1 MNIFGVEVE
10 IPDSLARYFA
20 LKRSFRELADL
31 TYESAVKR
39 FSDDDMTTAYG
50 MTDDGSISDGFT
62 NWGRRFARHSLQ
74 NIVDLGV
81 GSLTEED
88 RFTVDAAAYESD
100 YLDTSAIDAFLE
112 SGTTITRIRELEDEE
127 NARESKRQGR
137 SRRARNMWVGGTLG
151 GGITGAL
158 RGALKAEVM
167 NMGGGLLSDAAN
179 KFGRDRSCS
188 QMLSKIVRIFP
199 VFRLELAEAIRA
211 AVQDNLDG
219 FVQCLN
225 DHLGKGICGTWSRLD
240 EKTACGILGNL
251 KSGRVSSG
259 RLRDSIARMIR
270 LDPFSADAYDW
281 VYRNVESARSEVKEL
296 SAYFCVPVEA
306 IEEEAAEQ
314 RRKEEEEKQ
323 RKRAEERKAQ
333 EADKA
338 RRTAFGKV
346 WPSIAEMTRARADK
360 RVFLERVEELV
371 SHYNG
376 QDGTVGTE
384 LMGKKLTKVQVV
396 FDMLPGE
403 RVLWL
408 LDTSTWYNANYGLIV
423 TDLGFRWKNRDASV
437 SKVRCLNWKRF
448 GESAKPPRMLKNS
461 FLRLSKGALVDMDVN
476 AQWVEK
482 WLPILEQLYAYWNE
496 GTFVKEDCAMEH
508 PLRMEASPDVK
519 CVSPSDGSTN
529 LPSDGQ
535 TQGLDAAQSIVD
547 VIRKAV
553 ADIGGG
559 LYCVPDIPEKKMINA
574 KIAMSVPQGETVV
587 ALMDTTFFG
596 SAKTGAVLTDWG
608 VRWKNDW
615 TTDSQKTALSW
626 KELRDCC
633 PCSVSDYNLTLTE
646 GAVIGT
652 AGGGISAANLSKVID
667 RVSSFEKGCS

>member
-1 MNIFGVEVE
+1 MNILGVEVE
-10 IPDSLARYFA
+10 IPDSLECYLA
-20 LKRSFRELADL
+20 LKRSFKELADL

-50 MTDDGSISDGFT
+50 MTGDGSLSDGFAS
-62 NWGRRFARHSLQ
+62 WGRRFARHSLQ
-74 NIVDLGV
+74 CVVDLGV
-81 GSLTEED
+81 GSLTKEGCLS
-88 RFTVDAAAYESD
+88 VDAAAYESD
-100 YLDTSAIDAFLE
+100 YLDMAAIDAFLE

-127 NARESKRQGR
+127 DVLEAKRQGR

-167 NMGGGLLSDAAN
+167 NVGGGLLSDAVN

-188 QMLSKIVRIFP
+188 QMLSKIVRTFP

-225 DHLGKGICGTWSRLD
+225 DHLGKEICGTWPRLD
-240 EKTACGILGNL
+240 EKTASGILGNL
-251 KSGRVSSG
+251 KSGRVSSE
-259 RLRDSIARMIR
+259 RLRDSIAKMIC
-270 LDPFSADAYDW
+270 LDPFAADAYDW
-281 VYRNVESARSEVKEL
+281 IYRNVESARSEVKEL
-296 SAYFCVPVEA
+296 STYFCVPVEA
-306 IEEEAAEQ
+306 IEEEAKEQ
-314 RRKEEEEKQ
+314 RRKEEEEEQ
-323 RKRAEERKAQ
+323 RKRAAARKAQ
-333 EADKA
+333 EEDEA

-346 WPSIAEMTRARADK
+346 WPSVAEMACARADK
-360 RVFLERVEELV
+360 RVFLERVEELI
-371 SHYNG
+371 SHYDG
-376 QDGTVGTE
+376 QDGTVGTA
-384 LMGKKLTKVQVV
+384 LTGKKLAKVQVV
-396 FDMLPGE
+396 FEMLPGE

-408 LDTSTWYNANYGLIV
+408 LDTSAWYNASYGLIV
-423 TDLGFRWKNRDASV
+423 TDLGFRWKNRDATV
-437 SKVRCLNWKRF
+437 SKLHSLNWKKF
-448 GESAKPPRMLKNS
+448 GESAKPPRMMEKPL
-461 FLRLSKGALVDMDVN
+461 LRLSKGALVDMGVN
-476 AQWVEK
+476 AQWAEK

-496 GTFVKEDCAMEH
+496 GTFEKEDCAMER
-508 PLRMEASPDVK
+508 PSRMEATPDAHCDRPSDDAAK
-519 CVSPSDGSTN
+519 SPSDGQSQ
-529 LPSDGQ
+529 SQ
-535 TQGLDAAQSIVD
+535 DAAQSIAD

-553 ADIGGG
+553 ADVGGG
-559 LYCVPDIPEKKMINA
+559 LYCAPDIPEKKMINA

-615 TTDSQKTALSW
+615 ATDSQKTALSW
-626 KELRDCC
+626 KELRDCG
-633 PCSVSDYNLTLTE
+633 PSSVSDYKLTLTE

-667 RVSSFEKGCS
+667 RVSSFKKGCS